1 MPILEKEEKM
11 SALERELIDAA
22 FRGDWAGS
30 AKLPVLSEFFVQE
43 DSRLFV
49 QEEADITVRG
59 IFLRELLLGLRA
71 PAKDAEANSRLHGVR
86 LRGAIIKGEI
96 DLSDC
101 KGAAG
106 TPLPPLLLEHC
117 IIHDGSGIKN
127 PVVRNGTSGEEK
139 ILSAVNASNVRLSR
153 LSLRGCRISGR
164 VDLTDATLDGDLEIS
179 DVAPLDNG
187 SPCQIFASRC
197 RIGGS
202 VIAQRTHLRIPDGQ
216 RSEFDTPDYA
226 LNLSAAEIHGFV
238 MLQPSFYA
246 QGGVSV
252 RGAHVSSD
260 IWAEAAIFS
269 ASDEIAFRAESLQCD
284 GAVALR
290 GKEGTGGYYCQCEVL
305 GELDF
310 MGATIGFLDLRGV
323 HISKQQGLKNSWML
337 NLYLARVRDN
347 FLLGNHDSA
356 LRTIVEGPIGASA
369 MTVGGEWDLR
379 GLALNLPPDLKY
391 LGINASNLRVSRDL
405 KLGYQAISIDL
416 TSSHI
421 ERNLSIEHATMEA
434 PSNQE
439 DGLLARN
446 ITIGNDC
453 NLKAVSGTVNLELA
467 RIGGALDVRAQYL
480 ASLNVEDAEVRGS
493 VFISGIFMPLMKKH
507 RISFNGGSYRS
518 GFSIGDLEN
527 SLRFINPPS
536 SLVTDIKNMPIP
548 TLSIED
554 ACIAN
559 DFQVTKVRAA
569 EVLVIEAYKAPLSF
583 YPDWVLVEALCQLE
597 KERKAIIAFLKHQ
610 SDTTMESILLGGQ
623 STPIHQLNGRD
634 TLKLDSA
641 PMVRDYLRFFCAYVW
656 GGDEREEGAFLIIET
671 EKALGGARLSA
682 PVEFAEVSVKKD
694 EEKGWSCIAMM
705 RYTSKLYRTE
715 LHVNP
720 DGNVEMTKDEL
731 LADIEEKNPVTFESP
746 LRIIADS
753 RIKADPGG
761 APFWLRTILPAA
773 QVEKITR
780 EEIAQDVEPIL
791 LQQLVQPGIQ
801 ENEAVTASGR
811 AEICLRGLKVRVL
824 HHNLRESGSWGP
836 GIRLKLNGFE
846 YDRVET
852 EGAEGKD
859 KIVKPRIVKD
869 NTNPKKAFNETEI
882 PKLEKPKTRSS
893 RRIDETADAHI
904 GWLIRQY
911 DCPHAKPHKHARD
924 RLIVCAIEAD
934 SAESAQGESVYEPQP
949 YEQLARALH
958 NEGKY
963 EVGKRITLAKL
974 SLERRFVHHQWI
986 RPFLC
991 IMEKCF
997 DYGLFP
1003 GKSVTWFLMLW
1014 LLVGTGTFYI
1024 ANYQVDEPVLVRN
1037 SGAGTLAFPGQRCG
1051 EEIDSLWYALD
1062 VFVPGLDLKQEDR
1075 CSITTRDEAW
1085 PWRAFGV
1092 IYEILGAIV
1101 TPIMLLSVT
1110 GMLRRYIER

>member
-1 MPILEKEEKM
+1 MPALEKEEKM
-11 SALERELIDAA
+11 SVLEKELIDTA
-22 FRGDWAGS
+22 FRGNWAGP
-30 AKLPVLSEFFVQE
+30 AKLPVLSEFFAQE

-71 PAKDAEANSRLHGVR
+71 PAKDAEATSRLHGVR

-101 KGAAG
+101 KGAGG
-106 TPLPPLLLEHC
+106 TPLPPLLLDRC
-117 IIHDGSGIKN
+117 IIHDGPIIKY
-127 PVVRNGTSGEEK
+127 PAVRNGASVEEK
-139 ILSAVNASNVRLSR
+139 ILNAINASNVRLSR
-153 LSLRGCRISGR
+153 LSLCGCRISGR

-187 SPCQIFASRC
+187 SPCQIFARRC

-202 VIAQRTHLRIPDGQ
+202 VIAQRTHFRIQPGQ
-216 RSEFDTPDYA
+216 CTEFGIPDYA
-226 LNLSAAEIHGFV
+226 LNLVSAEIHGSIV
-238 MLQPSFYA
+238 LQPDFHA

-252 RGAHVSSD
+252 RGAHVSGD
-260 IWAEAAIFS
+260 IWAEAAKFV
-269 ASDEIAFRAESLQCD
+269 APGKIAFRAESLQCD
-284 GAVALR
+284 GTVALH
-290 GKEGTGGYYCQCEVL
+290 GSEDKNKEHYEVE
-305 GELDF
+305 GNLDF
-310 MGATIGFLDLRGV
+310 LSATIGFLDLRGIQIRKV
-323 HISKQQGLKNSWML
+323 AAQDYAL
-337 NLYLARVRDN
+337 NLSLARVRTN
-347 FLLGNHDSA
+347 LWLHNLPSGPK
-356 LRTIVEGPIGASA
+356 TIVEGVIDARGA
-369 MTVGGEWDLR
+369 TVGGD
-379 GLALNLPPDLKY
+379 LNLNGLTLNPPPDWAHASIL
-391 LGINASNLRVSRDL
+391 ASNLRVGGDL
-405 KLGYQAISIDL
+405 ILDDLTTSIDL
-416 TSSHI
+416 ESSHV
-421 ERNLSIEHATMEA
+421 ESNLNVNNTVMKS
-434 PSNQE
+434 PNNQE
-439 DGLLARN
+439 YGLYAHN

-453 NLKAVSGTVNLELA
+453 KLTKIAGTVDLGLS
-467 RIGGALDVRAQYL
+467 RIGGALKVHAQYL
-480 ASLNVEDAEVRGS
+480 ASLNAKDAEVRGS
-493 VFISGIFMPLMKKH
+493 VSISGIFMPLMKKH
-507 RISFNGGSYRS
+507 RINFDGGSYRS

-623 STPIHQLNGRD
+623 STPIHQLNGRG

-671 EKALGGARLSA
+671 EKALGDAKLSA

-694 EEKGWSCIAMM
+694 EEKGWSCTAMI
-705 RYTSKLYRTE
+705 RYANKLYRTE
-715 LHVNP
+715 LHVYP
-720 DGNVEMTKDEL
+720 DGNVKMTKDDF
-731 LADIEEKNPVTFESP
+731 LADIEEENPITFDPP
-746 LRIIADS
+746 LRIITDS
-753 RIKADPGG
+753 HIKADPGS

-780 EEIAQDVEPIL
+780 EEISQNIEPIL

-801 ENEAVTASGR
+801 KNEAATATGR
-811 AEICLRGLKVRVL
+811 AEVSLRGLKARVF
-824 HHNLRESGSWGP
+824 HHNLRQSGSWGP
-836 GIRLKLNGFE
+836 GIRLKLDGFE

-852 EGAEGKD
+852 EGVEGKD
-859 KIVKPRIVKD
+859 KIVKPIND
-869 NTNPKKAFNETEI
+869 NTGPKKAFNKKET
-882 PKLEKPKTRSS
+882 PKPEKPKIRSS
-893 RRIDETADAHI
+893 KRVDETADAYI
-904 GWLIRQY
+904 GWLTRQY
-911 DCPHAKPHKHARD
+911 DCPHAKSHKHARD
-924 RLIVCAIEAD
+924 RLIACAIEAD
-934 SAESAQGESVYEPQP
+934 SAKSAQGESVYEPQP

-963 EVGKRITLAKL
+963 EVAKRITLAKL

-991 IMEKCF
+991 IMEKWF

-1003 GKSVTWFLMLW
+1003 GKSVSWFLMLW
-1014 LLVGTGTFYI
+1014 LVVGTGAFYI
-1024 ANYQVDEPVLVRN
+1024 ANYHVDEPVLVRN
-1037 SGAGTLAFPGQRCG
+1037 LGAGTLALPGQRCG

-1075 CSITTRDEAW
+1075 CSIATRDEAR
-1085 PWRAFGV
+1085 PWRAFSV